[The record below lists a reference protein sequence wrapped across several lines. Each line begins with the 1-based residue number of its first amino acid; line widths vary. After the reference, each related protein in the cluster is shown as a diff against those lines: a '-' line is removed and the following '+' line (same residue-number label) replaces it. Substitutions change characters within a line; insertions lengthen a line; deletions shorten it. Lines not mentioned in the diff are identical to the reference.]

1 MATPLRPMVIVRLLA
16 GRGAFR
22 IGVQLMAVALLTVW
36 GAAAY
41 GEFANAWGTCSWLV
55 FVPTAAEKAALKIL
69 PRTRLTTASL
79 AGLALR
85 IAAAPVVALAGVL
98 VVIVLVAPSS
108 QAALYA
114 ASATWAACTGLLM
127 TTSGLHRLRGKPG
140 LDAAAFTVAA
150 LGVAATTVVTW
161 LFDFS
166 PQAHLLVL
174 VCGIALV
181 ITCSLAALP
190 RRWVRPAAPALS
202 ERPSLAR
209 AFGRSTILLGITELL
224 DAVTVSLI
232 FVVLAVSGRVVDSG
246 PFYLALLGSS
256 LVCSFALYHLK
267 LKQPTTSMNLR
278 GSGGAAGRATASR
291 LLRTSELAGGCFAVA
306 LGITLLVPQAREA
319 VLAAADL
326 PLTASGYVVLAAVVG
341 TEIVL
346 AAALI
351 YARYLVENTDSR
363 VLSLTAGVCA
373 LRLVA
378 TLLCALALAPALGAV
393 GGFCALIIGLAVE
406 AAVLRRLLRRTHAD
420 SRPTRSTRPNQAPA
434 SGSSPRK

>member
-85 IAAAPVVALAGVL
+85 IAAAPVVVLAGVL

-166 PQAHLLVL
+166 PQGHLLVL

-202 ERPSLAR
+202 ERPGLAR
-209 AFGRSTILLGITELL
+209 AFGRSTVLLGITELL

-278 GSGGAAGRATASR
+278 GTGGATGRATASR
-291 LLRTSELAGGCFAVA
+291 LLRAGELAGGGFAVA
-306 LGITLLVPQAREA
+306 LGITMLVPQAREA

-341 TEIVL
+341 AEIVL
-346 AAALI
+346 AVALI

-363 VLSLTAGVCA
+363 VLSLTAGVSA
-373 LRLVA
+373 LRLAA

-393 GGFCALIIGLAVE
+393 GGFCALVIGLGVE
-406 AAVLRRLLRRTHAD
+406 AAVLRRLLRRTRTEG
-420 SRPTRSTRPNQAPA
+420 RPTRPNHAPA